1 MTISGKKCANSAT
14 IKAREA
20 SDSGRVLSQ
29 VFEKTKFAGG
39 KSKRRN
45 GHNYFFGRWLNSAH
59 EIGCRVNRNPAASL
73 ILLGELDNHQF
84 TLTCTARVIQGVL
97 VLGRTIALDRSL
109 N

>member
-14 IKAREA
+14 ITARES

-39 KSKRRN
+39 MSKRRN

-59 EIGCRVNRNPAASL
+59 EIGCRVNRNPATKL
-73 ILLGELDNHQF
+73 ILLGEFYNHQF

-97 VLGRTIALDRSL
+97 VLGRVIALDRSL
-109 N
+109 D